1 MMRERNSM
9 VERVKA
15 YRPSWEDP
23 ETLLIW
29 CHYPNKPQA
38 AAYSDREHSLD
49 REVIFKVRDRLNM
62 SFTNHT
68 LRRTFGHTPFHAGAE
83 LVSISKIL
91 SHDDTATTIDY
102 LGIYIDDMQS
112 AMDLHANYQRK
123 LRIRMHDSEGVQN
136 E

>member
-1 MMRERNSM
+1 M
-9 VERVKA
+9 
-15 YRPSWEDP
+15 
-23 ETLLIW
+23 
-29 CHYPNKPQA
+29 
-38 AAYSDREHSLD
+38 
-49 REVIFKVRDRLNM
+49 
-62 SFTNHT
+62 
-68 LRRTFGHTPFHAGAE
+68 
-83 LVSISKIL
+83 VSISKIL